1 MMIKLSDIAISLKND
16 FGASGNG
23 IDDDTDSVRSFFNYL
38 AINGGFGLVEPSEYN
53 TLPIKIDGNLKSI
66 NIIGTGPDKCI
77 FRNLSSSTFLSL
89 VNCFDVNVFGVSI
102 DCQYTK
108 TKPIT
113 KMHGL
118 VLASCIECSIHNCHV
133 YDYFGTGILSYAS
146 NGDQNKKCKGLSII
160 DCVVKAE
167 EAFKDWLSEP
177 TETKKSKECNG
188 VILADC
194 DYSQIKGCRSE
205 YISLFGIELKNNSKW
220 NYVINCSAMNCKYGF
235 GMGQETLD
243 DTGCEN
249 NIVNGFMAENC
260 YMGGILGKAKL
271 NTISNFT
278 VDFSDVPLSLI
289 QNAFRFQLKSQF
301 NSLSNLIVTGMLKG
315 KGIIRYESG
324 ANNNTTQMTNCKK
337 NRWRL

>member
-1 MMIKLSDIAISLKND
+1 MIKLSDIAISLKND

-194 DYSQIKGCRSE
+194 D
-205 YISLFGIELKNNSKW
+205 L
-220 NYVINCSAMNCKYGF
+220 
-235 GMGQETLD
+235 
-243 DTGCEN
+243 
-249 NIVNGFMAENC
+249 
-260 YMGGILGKAKL
+260 
-271 NTISNFT
+271 
-278 VDFSDVPLSLI
+278 
-289 QNAFRFQLKSQF
+289 
-301 NSLSNLIVTGMLKG
+301 
-315 KGIIRYESG
+315 
-324 ANNNTTQMTNCKK
+324 
-337 NRWRL
+337 